1 MTSQLFADEAP
12 KVFGQ
17 RGANQRYHMPLLPGE
32 VPPKAKGA
40 DWVPWGVQSVTN
52 LVGAFEDTRALS
64 TWEQA
69 LALVGL
75 ALAPEIYRE
84 LQAMVIEA
92 LKRNVPYDDK
102 TLRAMLA
109 GYPGR
114 AGESIIGRSKAIVK
128 ANDAAGLGTAA
139 HTTWEYRGLTGD
151 LSGYAT
157 ERLITIK
164 AEELLEQAG
173 LERVPGLSERCVRNV
188 EVRAAGRF
196 DDILLEQS
204 TGRLL
209 MADLKTKSAAFYS
222 WMTVDAQLAVYA
234 NAEWMLT
241 NEQDELWAVNT
252 HYAPG
257 PKSIG
262 VDLTEGVI
270 LHVPSDGG
278 QPRLERADL
287 VQGWETA
294 KLARRVVDHR
304 AAGKNVDRFNRSV
317 WGVKPTP

>member
-1 MTSQLFADEAP
+1 MTSQLFVEEAG

-32 VPPKAKGA
+32 TPPKAKGA

-75 ALAPEIYRE
+75 ALAPELHGE
-84 LQAMVIEA
+84 MVLIVHEA
-92 LKRNVPYDDK
+92 ISRGVPYDDK

-114 AGESIIGRSKAIVK
+114 AGESIIGRAKDIAK
-128 ANDAAGLGTAA
+128 ANAAAQRGTNA
-139 HTTWEYRGLTGD
+139 HRAWEHRGKTGELIGTD
-151 LSGYAT
+151 EHQRIVLET
-157 ERLITIK
+157 ERLL
-164 AEELLEQAG
+164 EEAG
-173 LERVPGLSERCVRNV
+173 LERVPGLSERVVRNV
-188 EVRAAGRF
+188 EVKAAGRF
-196 DDILLEQS
+196 DDILLERS

-234 NAEWMLT
+234 NAEYMLAVDDVDVHRW
-241 NEQDELWAVNT
+241 NE
-252 HYAPG
+252 HYVDG
-257 PKSIG
+257 PKYL

-294 KLARRVVDHR
+294 KLARAVVDHR
-304 AAGKNVDRFNRSV
+304 AAGKSVERFNRSA
-317 WGVKPTP
+317 WGAQPEAN

>member
-1 MTSQLFADEAP
+1 MTSQLFAEEVG

-32 VPPKAKGA
+32 TPPKAKGA

-75 ALAPEIYRE
+75 ALAPELHGE
-84 LQAMVIEA
+84 MVLIVHEA
-92 LKRNVPYDDK
+92 ISRGVPYDDK

-114 AGESIIGRSKAIVK
+114 AGESIIGRAKDIAK
-128 ANDAAGLGTAA
+128 ANAAAQRGTNA
-139 HTTWEYRGLTGD
+139 HRAWEHRGKTGE
-151 LSGYAT
+151 LIGTSEHTRIVLET
-157 ERLITIK
+157 ERLL
-164 AEELLEQAG
+164 EEAG
-173 LERVPGLSERCVRNV
+173 LERIIGLSERVVRNV
-188 EVRAAGRF
+188 EVKAAGRF
-196 DDILLEQS
+196 DDILLERS

-209 MADLKTKSAAFYS
+209 MSDLKTKSAAFYS

-234 NAEWMLT
+234 NAEYMLS
-241 NEQDELWAVNT
+241 EDGRGYVQ
-252 HYAPG
+252 G
-257 PKSIG
+257 PASFG
-262 VDLTEGVI
+262 VDDNEGVI

-304 AAGKNVDRFNRSV
+304 AAGKSVERFSRSV
-317 WGVKPTP
+317 

>member
-69 LALVGL
+69 MALVGL

-139 HTTWEYRGLTGD
+139 HATWEYRGLTGD

-164 AEELLEQAG
+164 AEELLEEAG
-173 LERVPGLSERCVRNV
+173 LERVPGLSERVVRNV

-196 DDILLEQS
+196 DDILLERS

-234 NAEWMLT
+234 NAEYMLMVGSVGGAY
-241 NEQDELWAVNT
+241 EM
-252 HYAPG
+252 G
-257 PKSIG
+257 PKAFG

-304 AAGKNVDRFNRSV
+304 AAGKSVDRFNRSV
-317 WGVKPTP
+317 WGVKLTP

>member
-1 MTSQLFADEAP
+1 MTSQLFAEEVG

-32 VPPKAKGA
+32 TPPKAKGA

-75 ALAPEIYRE
+75 ALAPELHGE
-84 LQAMVIEA
+84 MVLIVHEA
-92 LKRNVPYDDK
+92 ISRGVPYDDK

-114 AGESIIGRSKAIVK
+114 AGESIIGRAKDIAK
-128 ANDAAGLGTAA
+128 ANAAAQRGTNA
-139 HTTWEYRGLTGD
+139 HRAWEHRGKTGE
-151 LSGYAT
+151 LIGTSEHTRIVLET
-157 ERLITIK
+157 ERLL
-164 AEELLEQAG
+164 EEAG
-173 LERVPGLSERCVRNV
+173 LERIIGLSERVVRNV
-188 EVRAAGRF
+188 EVKAAGRF
-196 DDILLEQS
+196 DDILLERS

-209 MADLKTKSAAFYS
+209 MSDLKTQSAAFYS

-234 NAEWMLT
+234 NAEYMLS
-241 NEQDELWAVNT
+241 EDGRGYVQ
-252 HYAPG
+252 G
-257 PKSIG
+257 PASFG
-262 VDLTEGVI
+262 VDDNEGVI

-304 AAGKNVDRFNRSV
+304 AAGKSVERFSRSV
-317 WGVKPTP
+317 

>member
-1 MTSQLFADEAP
+1 MTSQLFASASGLPEEVG

-114 AGESIIGRSKAIVK
+114 AGGSIIGRSKAIVK

-173 LERVPGLSERCVRNV
+173 LERVPGLSERVVRNV
-188 EVRAAGRF
+188 EVGAAGRF
-196 DDILLEQS
+196 DDILLERS

-209 MADLKTKSAAFYS
+209 MADLKTKSTAFYS

-234 NAEWMLT
+234 NAEYMLT
-241 NEQDELWAVNT
+241 EGNA
-252 HYAPG
+252 HYAFG
-257 PKSIG
+257 PKGIG

-304 AAGKNVDRFNRSV
+304 AAGKNVDRFNRSA
-317 WGVKPTP
+317 WGAKPTP

>member
-1 MTSQLFADEAP
+1 VTSQLFASASELP
-12 KVFGQ
+12 EESGKVFGQ

-32 VPPKAKGA
+32 TPPKAKGA

-75 ALAPEIYRE
+75 ALAPELHGE
-84 LQAMVIEA
+84 MVLVVHEA
-92 LKRNVPYDDK
+92 ISQGVPYDDK

-114 AGESIIGRSKAIVK
+114 AGESIIGRAKAIAK
-128 ANDAAGLGTAA
+128 ANAAAQRGTNA
-139 HTTWEYRGLTGD
+139 HRAWEHRGKTGELIGTD
-151 LSGYAT
+151 EHQRIVLDT
-157 ERLITIK
+157 EG
-164 AEELLEQAG
+164 LLEQAG
-173 LERVPGLSERCVRNV
+173 LERVPGLSERCVRNL

-196 DDILLEQS
+196 DDILLERS

-222 WMTVDAQLAVYA
+222 WMTVDAQLATYA

-241 NEQDELWAVNT
+241 EGNA
-252 HYAPG
+252 HYAFG
-257 PKSIG
+257 PKGIG
-262 VDLTEGVI
+262 VDQTEGVI

-304 AAGKNVDRFNRSV
+304 AAGKSVDRFNRSV

>member
-1 MTSQLFADEAP
+1 VVVTSQLFADEGG

-32 VPPKAKGA
+32 TPPKAKGA

-75 ALAPEIYRE
+75 ALAPELHGE
-84 LQAMVIEA
+84 MVLIVHEA
-92 LKRNVPYDDK
+92 ISQGVPYDDK

-114 AGESIIGRSKAIVK
+114 AGESIIGRAKDIAK
-128 ANDAAGLGTAA
+128 ANAAAQRGTNA
-139 HTTWEYRGLTGD
+139 HRAWEHRGKTGELIGTD
-151 LSGYAT
+151 EHQRIVLDT
-157 ERLITIK
+157 ER
-164 AEELLEQAG
+164 LLEQAG

-196 DDILLEQS
+196 DDILLERS

-209 MADLKTKSAAFYS
+209 MTDLKTKSAAFYS
-222 WMTVDAQLAVYA
+222 WMTVDAQLATYA

-241 NEQDELWAVNT
+241 DGWNGSPALQYEL
-252 HYAPG
+252 G
-257 PKSIG
+257 PKHH